1 VVPEFEIHALGG
13 TMEFSNPYDPM
24 EEGKLAAADGN
35 NRYRGGR
42 HYFTWPVPNALAQ
55 LQRGLLTHECLQP
68 NATRT
73 LVRQV

>member
-1 VVPEFEIHALGG
+1 LKSTLSAELWNSQILI
-13 TMEFSNPYDPM
+13 DPM